1 MIVNNLLKQFYKEIK
16 KYKDLHITRFYSSFV
31 FISGGKIVRM
41 TDPYLSH
48 CPLAEYFYKPIRH
61 MNRKD
66 IESIKAAITEAM
78 KEKISKFGFFTK
90 NRDLSI
96 QNVVVPYGASEL
108 IMYAMK
114 KGRVDS
120 AVTVCDGAGTV
131 ITDKWEIV
139 QGIGARMNGLFYT
152 SPIKEVINKLER
164 KGSKVLSHKAVIN
177 QLAGVR
183 EAIKLG
189 YKNIAVTINGFA
201 NESLSEIRKM
211 GKKYKVAVTVLIVCA
226 TGVSRKRV
234 NEINKY
240 ADLVWSCASKEIR
253 ELTGKK
259 AILQLSQIIPV
270 FALTKKGLGLVS
282 CYCREAQII
291 KGLDVKKQY
300 FIGSVKDNGKEVR
313 MGSFINYLSEEKLP
327 VRSRKEPQ

>member
-1 MIVNNLLKQFYKEIK
+1 MNNLLEQFSREIK
-16 KYKDLHITRFYSSFV
+16 KYKGLHITRFYSSFV

-41 TDPYLSH
+41 TDPYLNH

-61 MNRKD
+61 MDRKD
-66 IESIKAAITEAM
+66 IDSIKSAIAEAM

-96 QNVVVPYGASEL
+96 QNVVVPYGASEM

-114 KGRVDS
+114 KGRVDT

-131 ITDKWEIV
+131 ITDRWEIV

-152 SPIKEVINKLER
+152 SPIKAVIKKLEKR
-164 KGSKVLSHKAVIN
+164 GCTVLSQKAVIN
-177 QLAGVR
+177 QLEGVR
-183 EAIKLG
+183 KAIKLG
-189 YKNIAVTINGFA
+189 YKNIAVTINGFTD
-201 NESLSEIRKM
+201 ESLSEIREM
-211 GKKYKVAVTVLIVCA
+211 EIKYKVAATVLIVCA

-234 NEINKY
+234 NEINKH

-282 CYCREAQII
+282 CYCGDDKII
-291 KGLDVKKQY
+291 ESLDVKKQY
-300 FIGSVKDNGKEVR
+300 FIGSVKAKGKELR
-313 MGSFINYLSEEKLP
+313 MGDFTNYLSQERLP
-327 VRSRKEPQ
+327 VRSRKAPN